1 MSDLSARAET
11 ELRASERRFSQAFY
25 ANPALMSITR
35 LVDHRHMDVN
45 DRWVKVIGV
54 PREVAVGKTAE
65 EIGFRVRNVNAAQ
78 LYRRLRKEKTLLDI
92 EYTADLP
99 DDRSMSGLASA
110 SVIDVD
116 GEPCVLWASLDLTA
130 RLQAEAEIRRLNAE
144 LERRV
149 SERTAQLAI
158 ANQELESFAY
168 SVSHDLR
175 APLRSIDGFSQALLE
190 DYADRLNDEGRDY
203 LNRVRAA
210 SQRMGDLIDDVL
222 RLSRASRGELHPS
235 TVDLSD
241 LATRI
246 IETYRNQHPERTVQV
261 NIEPG
266 ILVVGDPNLVR
277 LALDNLLS
285 NAWKYTSKTADAR
298 IDFGVRVQV
307 GDRAYYVRDNGVGYD
322 PAYAHKLFRPFQRLH
337 RPDEFEGHGIGL
349 ATVRRVVTRHGG
361 RTWAEGDVGKGATFY
376 FTLGV
381 G

>member
-1 MSDLSARAET
+1 MSDQSARAEA
-11 ELRASERRFSQAFY
+11 ELRASERRFAQAFY

-35 LVDHRHMDVN
+35 LSDRKHVDVN
-45 DRWVKVIGV
+45 NRWVKVIGV
-54 PREVAVGKTAE
+54 PRELAVGKTAE
-65 EIGFRVRNVNAAQ
+65 EIGFRVRNVRALQ
-78 LYRRLRKEKTLLDI
+78 LYRRLRTEKSLLDI

-99 DDRSMSGLASA
+99 DGRTMSGLASA
-110 SVIDVD
+110 SVIDMD

-130 RLQAEAEIRRLNAE
+130 RVHAEAEIRRLNAE

-149 SERTAQLAI
+149 SERTAQLAV

-190 DYADRLNDEGRDY
+190 DYADRLDDDGRDF
-203 LNRVRAA
+203 LNRVRSA

-222 RLSRASRGELHPS
+222 RLSRASRGELNPS

-241 LATRI
+241 LASRI
-246 IETYRNQHPERTVQV
+246 IDTFRGQNPERVV
-261 NIEPG
+261 DVAVEPG
-266 ILVVGDPNLVR
+266 ISAIGDANLLRLV
-277 LALDNLLS
+277 LDNLLS
-285 NAWKYTSKTADAR
+285 NAWKYTGRTTDAR
-298 IDFGVRVQV
+298 IEFGTQVRDGERV
-307 GDRAYYVRDNGVGYD
+307 YFVRDNGVGYD
-322 PAYAHKLFRPFQRLH
+322 PKYAHKLFKPFQRLH

-361 RTWAEGDVGKGATFY
+361 KTWAEGDLDKGATFY
-376 FTLGV
+376 FTLG